1 MIKNSLFILFLISLL
16 ACSNDIEEVNSLMS
30 KEEIKIETA
39 RNIEIIYSD
48 SAQIKL
54 VLEAP
59 VLKRHLDKRSPYEEF
74 DQGIEAEFFGA
85 NKKPNAWLESK
96 YAVRKEK
103 ENIIIVRDSVVLINR
118 RNEKLETSELI
129 WNEKDQIAS
138 TNKFVMISQPEKGDT
153 SYGYGFESNADFTRF
168 EIKNRFSSKM
178 TSSEY
183 MKNLG
188 KNNKDTTDEDVPQ
201 RQATPAKT
209 KMIKRK

>member
-1 MIKNSLFILFLISLL
+1 MIKYYIVIIFLMLL
-16 ACSNDIEEVNSLMS
+16 YSCSNDIEEVNSLMS

-39 RNIEIIYSD
+39 RDIEIIYSD

-54 VLEAP
+54 VLQAP
-59 VLKRHLDKRSPYEEF
+59 ILKRHLDRRAPYEEF
-74 DQGIEAEFFGA
+74 DQGIEAEFFGV
-85 NKKPNAWLESK
+85 NKQPNAWLESK

-129 WNEKDQIAS
+129 WNEKDQTAS

-153 SYGYGFESNADFTRF
+153 SYGYGFESNSDFTRF

-178 TSSEY
+178 TSSDY

-188 KNNKDTTDEDVPQ
+188 KNSESTAEKKTDSNSSIIN
-201 RQATPAKT
+201 T
-209 KMIKRK
+209 KKNKRK